1 MGNLPSKL
9 LSYLTGPP
17 PAAPELTPPTSHDS
31 NTFELADLTLPPPM
45 LSPTAGL
52 MRGHTSPL
60 LVRRKQHKRKQLS
73 RAEIDYELVVE
84 AIKDPSLW

>member
-17 PAAPELTPPTSHDS
+17 PAAPKLTPPPSHDS
-31 NTFELADLTLPPPM
+31 STIELADLTLPPPM
-45 LSPTAGL
+45 LSPSAGL
-52 MRGHTSPL
+52 MRTHTAPP
-60 LVRRKQHKRKQLS
+60 LVRRKYHKRKQLS
-73 RAEIDYELVVE
+73 RAEIDYQLVVE